1 MEFNRIPETSGQIP
15 ATTSLCLPITSTI
28 RVRPGNE
35 RCIMGRILISFRD
48 LGGYGEVKQFDDIV
62 AAAEFARLCL
72 GLDYE
77 FGEMD
82 MISGDGIGRLTV
94 LGCTIRELDAE
105 VRKIF

>member
-1 MEFNRIPETSGQIP
+1 MEFYLISETSGQIP
-15 ATTSLCLPITSTI
+15 ATSSMCLPITSTI
-28 RVRPGNE
+28 RVRHGNE

-48 LGGYGEVKQFDDIV
+48 LGGYGEVKQFPDIV

-94 LGCTIRELDAE
+94 SGCTIGELDAE
-105 VRKIF
+105 IEKIL